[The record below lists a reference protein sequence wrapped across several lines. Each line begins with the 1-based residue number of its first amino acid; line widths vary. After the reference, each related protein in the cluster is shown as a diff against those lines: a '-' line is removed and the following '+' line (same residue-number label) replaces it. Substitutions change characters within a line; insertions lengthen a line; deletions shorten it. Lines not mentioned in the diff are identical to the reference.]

1 MYSSWLV
8 ISFTRLES
16 FRILSNLYDMIVDNV
31 NFENGFLKEMDSWKK
46 FLNCMQSFCVSEW
59 TVRKGCIN
67 HKKSYFRTDC
77 EYSE

>member
-1 MYSSWLV
+1 M

-46 FLNCMQSFCVSEW
+46 FLNCMQSFCVSE
-59 TVRKGCIN
+59 
-67 HKKSYFRTDC
+67 
-77 EYSE
+77 